1 MKIKVLAVGKLKEKA
16 YQDRIGEYV
25 KWINRDIPVELI
37 FLKDND
43 KINRK
48 LFAHINSENHTIC
61 LSEEGEKISSEE
73 FSKLLFNKALDHTFI
88 IGGPDGL
95 TRYIKEKANQIFSLS
110 ELTFPHEMALLILA
124 EQLYRAVSIKKGRN
138 YHR

>member
-1 MKIKVLAVGKLKEKA
+1 MKIKIIAVGKLKEKA
-16 YQDRIGEYV
+16 YQNRIGEYV

-43 KINRK
+43 KVNRK
-48 LFAHINSENHTIC
+48 LLANINSKNHTIC
-61 LSEEGEKISSEE
+61 LSGEGEKRSSEE

-95 TRYIKEKANQIFSLS
+95 PTFIKEKANQIFSLS
-110 ELTFPHEMALLILA
+110 ELTFPHEMVLLILA
-124 EQLYRAVSIKKGRN
+124 EQIYRAISIEKGRN

>member
-1 MKIKVLAVGKLKEKA
+1 MKIKILAVSKLKEKA
-16 YQDRIGEYV
+16 YQNRISEYV

-43 KINRK
+43 KVNKK
-48 LFAHINSENHTIC
+48 LLVYINSKDHTIC
-61 LSEEGEKISSEE
+61 LSEEGEKRSSME
-73 FSKLLFNKALDHTFI
+73 FSKLFFNKALNYTFI
-88 IGGPDGL
+88 IGGPEGL
-95 TRYIKEKANQIFSLS
+95 PRCIKEKANQILSLS

-124 EQLYRAVSIKKGRN
+124 EQLFRAVSIEKGRK